1 MTDEQI
7 KKKEEI
13 ESALAAIASGN
24 FLETSKAPAGSFR
37 LPQPTHTQP
46 IRKRR

>member
-7 KKKEEI
+7 KKREI
-13 ESALAAIASGN
+13 ESALAKIPGGD
-24 FLETSKAPAGSFR
+24 FLETAKAPAGGFG